1 MTRRAVTCR
10 LMRFPFFGHFEV
22 LNIHDFINGN
32 IILDSSIFKSKNLI
46 KAESVV
52 DS

>member
-1 MTRRAVTCR
+1 MTRRDVTCR
-10 LMRFPFFGHFEV
+10 LMRFSLFGHFEV
-22 LNIHDFINGN
+22 LNIHDFIYGK

-46 KAESVV
+46 KVESIV